1 MHNDKTL
8 MKPRWGRWLLAVAL
22 LTWCATATG
31 AETDTVSADSATDTI
46 ALESDQAWVE
56 GDLIKYIAFRKDS
69 DVRDGLRLLAKRCE
83 KNIVPSPG
91 VTGPLNCPE
100 LRDVTFEQA
109 LAAMLGDK
117 FVAVQEGNLIHI
129 RTKDE
134 DKKIRQDPDRMVFKV
149 ITLYYTTAQE
159 AEKLVRPV
167 LSAAAQ
173 ITTTTAAENSISSA
187 GGSGSGGGSLS
198 GGGGGDKMALNDMI
212 VIFDY
217 PENVERAEQVIQQI
231 DIRPK
236 QVLVEATIL
245 AVRLTETMQF
255 GVDWNL
261 LSGVAVSDFPANLA
275 TTPITSAFGK
285 TLTSDAVQGT
295 PWDFTSPKPSGGL
308 RVGFSADNVQAIIS
322 ALEEV
327 TDMTLLANPKIL
339 AVNKQEGSVL
349 IGKKIG
355 YEDTKTTTQS
365 GGLTT
370 ASVSFLET
378 GTRLV
383 FRPYIGNDGYIRM
396 DIYPKDSDGTLKQNN
411 IPDETTTELR
421 TNVIVKDKETVVIGG
436 LFRDGVTTVRSQ
448 VPLLGN
454 LPLLG
459 AAFRGTKDTAQ
470 REEVIIMLTP
480 HIIEEPSQTGG
491 ADRADDVR
499 MKMDGAKRG
508 MLAIDRARLAEDA
521 YARAA
526 QYYLEGD
533 VDSAMYNVKVALMMR
548 PTYLEALRLRE
559 RIIVETDPE
568 ELKRIDSIV
577 QQAIDQ
583 QEAGN
588 WKRR

>member
-1 MHNDKTL
+1 MHNDRTFA
-8 MKPRWGRWLLAVAL
+8 KPCWGRWLLAVAL
-22 LTWCATATG
+22 LTWCAAAAG
-31 AETDTVSADSATDTI
+31 AEGDVAAPDSAADTI
-46 ALESDQAWVE
+46 AMEPDQAWVE
-56 GDLIKYIAFRKDS
+56 GNLIKFIAFRKDS

-117 FVAVQEGNLIHI
+117 FVAVPEGNLIHI
-129 RTKDE
+129 RTKEE
-134 DKKIRQDPDRMVFKV
+134 DKKIRQDPDRMVFRV

-187 GGSGSGGGSLS
+187 GGSGGGGSLS

-212 VIFDY
+212 VVFDY
-217 PENVERAEQVIQQI
+217 PENIEKAEHVIRQI
-231 DIRPK
+231 DVRPK

-245 AVRLTETMQF
+245 AVRLTETMQL

-261 LSGVAVSDFPANLA
+261 LSGVAISDFPANLV
-275 TTPITSAFGK
+275 GG
-285 TLTSDAVQGT
+285 QGT
-295 PWDFTSPKPSGGL
+295 PWETFGFANTPGTKGMT
-308 RVGFSADNVQAIIS
+308 VGFSSDNVQAIIT
-322 ALEEV
+322 ALEDV
-327 TDMTLLANPKIL
+327 TDTTLLANPKIL

-355 YEDTKTTTQS
+355 YVNQSTQTQTSTTE
-365 GGLTT
+365 
-370 ASVSFLET
+370 SVDFLET

-480 HIIEEPSQTGG
+480 HIIHEPSQTGG

-499 MKMDGAKRG
+499 LKMDGAKRG
-508 MLAIDRARLAEDA
+508 MQAIDRARLAEDA

-526 QYYLEGD
+526 KYYLEGD
-533 VDSAMYNVKVALMMR
+533 IDSAAYNVKMALMMR

-559 RIIVETDPE
+559 RMVVETDPA
-568 ELKRIDSIV
+568 ELERIDSIV

-583 QEAGN
+583 QEATN